1 MIIISDSYPGQIIEK
16 IREESNIYICQDM
29 LEDSYGV
36 ILCSGHYV
44 INVVGSIDSEEM
56 VKVAENLK

>member
-1 MIIISDSYPGQIIEK
+1 
-16 IREESNIYICQDM
+16 M